1 MSDAKHWYF
10 RFDATAWITSTLTMT
25 ATERGIHISLLAWSW
40 VDGAIPDRNRDLVS
54 IAGAKASEVRDVLAD
69 RWTLTAEGWRNGRL
83 EVERAWA
90 MGRTSAAR
98 NAASMRWQSE
108 SNADALL
115 TQCESDAIQS
125 QSQNQSQSKKRNTPR
140 RASAPEGALSWTGE
154 WVGLTDEDLHAWN
167 IAYPAVTVWGE
178 LERMSAWLTANPSRK
193 KRDYRRFIVGWLG
206 RTQTGS
212 TIARVARPLE
222 SNF

>member
-1 MSDAKHWYF
+1 MSDTKHWYF

-25 ATERGIHISLLAWSW
+25 ATERGIHVSLLAWSW

-54 IAGAKASEVRDVLAD
+54 IAGAKASDVRDVLAD
-69 RWTLTAEGWRNGRL
+69 RWTLSADGWRNGRL

-108 SNADALL
+108 SNADALP
-115 TQCESDAIQS
+115 TQCDSDAIQS
-125 QSQNQSQSKKRNTPR
+125 QSQSKKRNTPR
-140 RASAPEGALSWTGE
+140 RASAPEGALSWSGE
-154 WVGLTDEDLHAWN
+154 WVGLTDEDLRAWN
-167 IAYPAVTVWGE
+167 IAYPAVSVSGE
-178 LERMSAWLTANPSRK
+178 LERMSAWLTANSSRK
-193 KRDYRRFIVGWLG
+193 KRDYRRFVVGWLG
-206 RTQTGS
+206 RSQTSS